1 MKTATEQAPRIREFI
16 RKRIEAKGKLPAGC
30 DLEAYDYRESGAI
43 DSLAII
49 KFLME
54 LEAEFDI
61 VIRDEEMLA
70 PGFTT
75 VGGLTAL
82 VVDKLR

>member
-1 MKTATEQAPRIREFI
+1 MEIETDSRERVFEFI

-30 DLEAYDYRESGAI
+30 NLDSYDYRESGAI

-49 KFLME
+49 QFLMQ

-61 VIRDEEMLA
+61 TISDDEMLT

-75 VGGLTAL
+75 VAGLVSL
-82 VVDKLR
+82 VMTKIG